1 MNWHEIRES
10 GNEWHQQ
17 RIHEAAHERL
27 ARRITQRASL
37 PTTSGLRTW
46 LAMALVAG
54 ARRLDSRFEAP
65 RYETGGKEA
74 Y

>member
-1 MNWHEIRES
+1 MNWHEIRDG

-17 RIHEAAHERL
+17 RINEAANERL
-27 ARRITQRASL
+27 ARRVSRSAPLQPA
-37 PTTSGLRTW
+37 SGLRTW
-46 LAMALVAG
+46 LALALVAG
-54 ARRLDSRFEAP
+54 ARRLDSRFDTP

>member
-1 MNWHEIRES
+1 MNWHEIRDG

-17 RIHEAAHERL
+17 RIDDAAHERL
-27 ARRITQRASL
+27 ARRVAQGAPL
-37 PTTSGLRTW
+37 QAASGLRTW

-54 ARRLDSRFEAP
+54 ARRLDSRFDVP
-65 RYETGGKEA
+65 RYEAGGKEA